1 MNFGGT
7 AHTPQQSAAFDAVKF
22 VDKAIEA
29 VFSVQREKSA
39 DGAVVY
45 YDRRLA
51 EDEVNS
57 PGPEISIIPSEAS
70 LDEFVAVRKA
80 VYREFVFDVMRKEPA
95 LKDFVPAAKDL
106 MPAWIVNESG
116 DDVRI
121 VLGRGDDGEPYRVD
135 RDARTVLRVHDDGLV
150 SGEFDLHDMPFS
162 QKKDFDFGM

>member
-7 AHTPQQSAAFDAVKF
+7 THTPQQSAAFDAVKF

-116 DDVRI
+116 ADVRI

-135 RDARTVLRVHDDGLV
+135 REARTVLRVHEDGLI
-150 SGEFDLHDMPFS
+150 SGEFDLHDFPFS
-162 QKKDFDFGM
+162 QRKGFDFGM